1 MARGGGGGVEFRPP
15 PEMAMEEMDRQPVV
29 VSEARILRM
38 EIASLVNLLIEKQSD
53 VLSYDPEIMRKITSL
68 RSEIACQKLARER
81 KALVTEVKRTVPR
94 RRKKFYA
101 VRRVAEK
108 EIMADQESVDLPNS
122 DTHSVTSQVSC
133 IPEQLPEPCDQK
145 EIDSENNKSASRFK
159 SNFEHVYSPYGI
171 EDEGVRLNRQF
182 SHILQQADALCD
194 EMASIA
200 SILRK
205 ISVPIISYYDV
216 SDLCNTAQSLSR
228 ISNSILYNSMNADK
242 QMAVQYAEDQR
253 TKEEMTDQMGKG
265 KSSTHCLEKQ
275 RTEEEVDVSITDLT
289 DHTADDGQLTDDEGD
304 HFVGADLISCLSN
317 QMTAYMD
324 DGQSSAETHES
335 RMMDKGK
342 SISEGKSSMET
353 HASRMLDMMVLVS
366 DDKSESDGMTNL
378 CKYYKMLE
386 FEDEKVLGKMTAEN
400 LRMYYKFRTELL
412 KMEASLRE
420 FREQNEKDD
429 LRWEQDK
436 KDALSCCRTDPT
448 PFSLQD
454 AVGEE
459 GEEEGEEEEV
469 TEFTESDKE
478 EMEMEDRLF
487 SGKREVWESAW
498 GCCGEFEDSTAVSPM
513 HFTHCTPGLIPYAAR
528 SVSTLQIYSLKIV
541 GTDGKLKLPLHVYG
555 VVAARDTVDYN
566 RNILFFRRREDCQ
579 KLTPEDP
586 FLHLTGPSR
595 AIVAVDH
602 VDFEVQLKVKGA
614 TRSSDR
620 ALISR
625 CCTYSGGYHEG
636 LDTALIS
643 NCFCTV
649 ELSLERLAKT
659 VQATTL
665 SVRVVEGGPWPFEYG
680 GRIVC
685 SSPPQEV
692 MDSLARQVVLVD
704 SRSSDGGEMP
714 MGTDGYLDLSRH
726 VVSVELEESLQFVIQ
741 AYSQSGDAI
750 ARQGRVKFRAEYC
763 NVSRG
768 ICEIGDSKVEI
779 TVAWSKLVTKRMDIL
794 LEGHV

>member
-1 MARGGGGGVEFRPP
+1 M
-15 PEMAMEEMDRQPVV
+15 
-29 VSEARILRM
+29 
-38 EIASLVNLLIEKQSD
+38 LIN
-53 VLSYDPEIMRKITSL
+53 RW
-68 RSEIACQKLARER
+68 RSK
-81 KALVTEVKRTVPR
+81 
-94 RRKKFYA
+94 
-101 VRRVAEK
+101 
-108 EIMADQESVDLPNS
+108 N
-122 DTHSVTSQVSC
+122 
-133 IPEQLPEPCDQK
+133 
-145 EIDSENNKSASRFK
+145 
-159 SNFEHVYSPYGI
+159 
-171 EDEGVRLNRQF
+171 
-182 SHILQQADALCD
+182 
-194 EMASIA
+194 
-200 SILRK
+200 
-205 ISVPIISYYDV
+205 
-216 SDLCNTAQSLSR
+216 
-228 ISNSILYNSMNADK
+228 
-242 QMAVQYAEDQR
+242 AEDQR

-275 RTEEEVDVSITDLT
+275 RTEEEVNVSITDLT
-289 DHTADDGQLTDDEGD
+289 DHIADDGQLTDDEGD

-324 DGQSSAETHES
+324 DGQSSTEMHVS

-342 SISEGKSSMET
+342 SISEGMSSMEKSKPDSD
-353 HASRMLDMMVLVS
+353 ASRMLDMMMLDS

-386 FEDEKVLGKMTAEN
+386 FEGEKVLGKMTAEN

-412 KMEASLRE
+412 KMEASSRE

-454 AVGEE
+454 AV
-459 GEEEGEEEEV
+459 EEEGEEEEV
-469 TEFTESDKE
+469 TEFTKSDKE
-478 EMEMEDRLF
+478 EMETEDMLF
-487 SGKREVWESAW
+487 SGKRKGWESAW
-498 GCCGEFEDSTAVSPM
+498 GCCGEFE
-513 HFTHCTPGLIPYAAR
+513 
-528 SVSTLQIYSLKIV
+528 STLQIYSLKIV

-555 VVAARDTVDYN
+555 LVAARDTVDYN

-625 CCTYSGGYHEG
+625 CCTYAGGYHEG
-636 LDTALIS
+636 LDTALFS
-643 NCFCTV
+643 NCFCMV

-659 VQATTL
+659 VQATIL
-665 SVRVVEGGPWPFEYG
+665 SIRVVEGGPWPFEYG

-714 MGTDGYLDLSRH
+714 MGTGGYLDLSRH

>member
-1 MARGGGGGVEFRPP
+1 
-15 PEMAMEEMDRQPVV
+15 
-29 VSEARILRM
+29 
-38 EIASLVNLLIEKQSD
+38 
-53 VLSYDPEIMRKITSL
+53 
-68 RSEIACQKLARER
+68 
-81 KALVTEVKRTVPR
+81 
-94 RRKKFYA
+94 
-101 VRRVAEK
+101 
-108 EIMADQESVDLPNS
+108 
-122 DTHSVTSQVSC
+122 
-133 IPEQLPEPCDQK
+133 
-145 EIDSENNKSASRFK
+145 
-159 SNFEHVYSPYGI
+159 
-171 EDEGVRLNRQF
+171 
-182 SHILQQADALCD
+182 
-194 EMASIA
+194 
-200 SILRK
+200 
-205 ISVPIISYYDV
+205 
-216 SDLCNTAQSLSR
+216 
-228 ISNSILYNSMNADK
+228 
-242 QMAVQYAEDQR
+242 
-253 TKEEMTDQMGKG
+253 
-265 KSSTHCLEKQ
+265 
-275 RTEEEVDVSITDLT
+275 
-289 DHTADDGQLTDDEGD
+289 
-304 HFVGADLISCLSN
+304 
-317 QMTAYMD
+317 
-324 DGQSSAETHES
+324 
-335 RMMDKGK
+335 
-342 SISEGKSSMET
+342 
-353 HASRMLDMMVLVS
+353 
-366 DDKSESDGMTNL
+366 
-378 CKYYKMLE
+378 MLE
-386 FEDEKVLGKMTAEN
+386 FEGEKVLGKMTAEN

-412 KMEASLRE
+412 KMEASSRE

-454 AVGEE
+454 AV
-459 GEEEGEEEEV
+459 EEEGEEEEV
-469 TEFTESDKE
+469 TEFTKSDKE
-478 EMEMEDRLF
+478 EMETEDRLF
-487 SGKREVWESAW
+487 SGKRKGWESAW

-555 VVAARDTVDYN
+555 LVAARDTMDYN

-586 FLHLTGPSR
+586 FLHLTGPSH

-625 CCTYSGGYHEG
+625 CCTYAGGYHEG
-636 LDTALIS
+636 LDTALFS

-659 VQATTL
+659 VQATIL
-665 SVRVVEGGPWPFEYG
+665 SIRVVEGGPWPFEYG

-714 MGTDGYLDLSRH
+714 MGTGGYLDLSRH